1 MLVACINI
9 RKKLSHRDLL
19 HRRNTDDLQN
29 SPEGQRQML
38 PLLGAGDQEIGGQR
52 GPYLDPHTVGRRA
65 EESAQPQ
72 VLFDPA
78 EEQLDGPTTPVDQR
92 DDQGVQVE
100 LVGEKDQPQSRL
112 GIDEADP
119 AQQVWIACVALRRVE
134 PDGLVA
140 AQTGGLVHGPTGSNV
155 VAGVGFQA
163 CDEED
168 PSEVQAV
175 QSEEVAVMP
184 HAA

>member
-1 MLVACINI
+1 MFVACINI
-9 RKKLSHRDLL
+9 RKKLFQRYLL

-29 SPEGQRQML
+29 FPERQRQVL

-92 DDQGVQVE
+92 DDHRIQSE
-100 LVGEKDQPQSRL
+100 LVGEEDQPQARL
-112 GIDEADP
+112 GIDVTDP
-119 AQQVWIACVALRRVE
+119 AQQVRIACATFRRVE

-140 AQTGGLVHGPTGSNV
+140 AKTGGLVHGPTGDNV
-155 VAGVGFQA
+155 VEGVGFQA
-163 CDEED
+163 GDEED
-168 PSEVQAV
+168 PSKVQAV
-175 QSEEVAVMP
+175 QSRKSRYP
-184 HAA
+184 RSNT